1 MGFQPEHENLS
12 HYQRDDGNGPF
23 DTSKGFDEG
32 MQVQGT
38 TTPLNLVVNKK
49 DQFMLVIPF
58 SALIGIGFGVFYSIE
73 PSNYFKVLHY

>member
-1 MGFQPEHENLS
+1 MILFP
-12 HYQRDDGNGPF
+12 
-23 DTSKGFDEG
+23 
-32 MQVQGT
+32 
-38 TTPLNLVVNKK
+38 LVVNKK